1 MVVVA
6 IGGCIFAV
14 RTAGAYGLSHLLVA
28 FALVTGNATAANKA
42 IELTPKDAE
51 AHVASAGVSS
61 LAHAPEQSLVELEN
75 AVALRPADYRLW
87 SELGLVR
94 DQVGDTVGA
103 IKAFD
108 EAVARAPHY
117 SGPRWNR
124 GNVLLRNKQYEAAF
138 KDLNQAAQSNP
149 ELVPSLFDLAW
160 GIARGDVGL
169 TEQLVE
175 MKNDKMRIA
184 FARLLARHGRAP
196 EAAAQLAQAASVPD
210 SIKAELIDQLTT
222 KRAYKEAFDIWKTL
236 HTDSRP
242 SGPSIYDGGFE
253 GPLSFGERG
262 FGWRVPRDLQA
273 TTVSLDADRPHSG
286 AKSLRID
293 LNGIANAGWLSQL
306 VLVEPSKRYRI
317 NFASRS
323 QDVVSGGL
331 PFLLVTDAA
340 DETKALGK
348 SIPLA
353 KESSAWQNYSVEFS
367 TTEKTSAVLL
377 SVQRESCTTSPC
389 PIFGS
394 ISLDSFSI
402 EQLR

>member
-1 MVVVA
+1 MA
-6 IGGCIFAV
+6 IGGCLFAV
-14 RTAGAYGLSHLLVA
+14 RTAVAYGLSHLLVA

-42 IELTPKDAE
+42 IEFTPKDAE

-61 LAHAPEQSLVELEN
+61 LARAPERSLVELEN

-94 DQVGDTVGA
+94 DQIGDTTGA
-103 IKAFD
+103 VKAFD

-117 SGPRWNR
+117 SEPRWNR
-124 GNVLLRNKQYEAAF
+124 GNVLLRSKQYDAAF

-149 ELVPSLFDLAW
+149 ELVPSLLDLAW

-175 MKNDKMRIA
+175 IRNDKMRIA

-196 EAAAQLAQAASVPD
+196 EAATQLAQSASVPD
-210 SIKAELIDQLTT
+210 STKVELIDQLTT
-222 KRAYKEAFDIWKTL
+222 KGAYKEAFDIWKTF
-236 HTDSRP
+236 HTDSQP

-331 PFLLVTDAA
+331 PLLLVTDAA
-340 DETKALGK
+340 DDTKALGK

-353 KESSAWQNYSVEFS
+353 KGSSAWQIYGVEFS

-377 SVQRESCTTSPC
+377 SVQRENCTTQPC

-394 ISLDSFSI
+394 VSFDSFSI
-402 EQLR
+402 EQVR